1 MEEKAAKIVSN
12 GSEKGGDSGT
22 GNTSVRQEVVMEKVV
37 QEEEAEADGGGGGT
51 GERLCGCNSRLL
63 TVAIP
68 TIYNNGNPGFCN
80 GSEKS
85 LQFSVSFQSYM

>member
-1 MEEKAAKIVSN
+1 
-12 GSEKGGDSGT
+12 
-22 GNTSVRQEVVMEKVV
+22 MEKVV
-37 QEEEAEADGGGGGT
+37 QEEEVEADGGGGGT

-68 TIYNNGNPGFCN
+68 TIYNNGNPDFCN